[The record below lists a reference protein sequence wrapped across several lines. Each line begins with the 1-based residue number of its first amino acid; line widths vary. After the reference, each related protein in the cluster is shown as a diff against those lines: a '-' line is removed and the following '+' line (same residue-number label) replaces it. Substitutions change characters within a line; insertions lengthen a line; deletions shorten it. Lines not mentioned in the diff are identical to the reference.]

1 MPATPI
7 NATSRYYARG
17 LTKIY
22 FLTTVAALA
31 TGATRAELDAGQD
44 LSDEVAAID
53 GWLTE
58 GEDIETPD
66 LGTEFTSKIPGPT
79 SVDDSSLTF
88 YADEMGDDVRS
99 LLTRG
104 TAGFIVFL
112 DAGDVEGGPMDTFP
126 VRVRSQ
132 GKARSLD
139 DDAATIEVGFSI
151 TREPVENLTVPAT
164 V

>member
-7 NATSRYYARG
+7 TATTRYFARG
-17 LTKIY
+17 VTKCY
-22 FLTTVAALA
+22 FLTTVADLT
-31 TGATRAELDAGQD
+31 TGPTRAELDAGQD
-44 LSDEVAAID
+44 LSTEIAAID

-58 GEDIETPD
+58 GEDIDTPD
-66 LGTEFTSKIPGPT
+66 LATEFTGKIPGPT
-79 SVDDSSLTF
+79 SVDDSSITF

-104 TAGFIVFL
+104 TSGFIVFL
-112 DAGDVEGGPMDTFP
+112 DGGDVEGGPMDVFP

-139 DDAATIEVGFSI
+139 DDAVTIEVSFSV
-151 TREPVENLTVPAT
+151 TREPVENLTVPA
-164 V
+164 VE